1 LIDESLE
8 RYKFPHYMTKH
19 VKNYHRE
26 EIDKP
31 SKSAPK
37 VQEVFNRKTF
47 LTMLMIALSD
57 KEPTTKEFEKV
68 KNEMGRLAFVGDSII
83 ILCQV
88 MTMIF
93 SGKKSFTEK
102 DLDNVKNKTV
112 KNENLLSRAQ
122 SVGMDYLK
130 IYAKYY

>member
-1 LIDESLE
+1 
-8 RYKFPHYMTKH
+8 M
-19 VKNYHRE
+19 
-26 EIDKP
+26 
-31 SKSAPK
+31 
-37 VQEVFNRKTF
+37 
-47 LTMLMIALSD
+47 
-57 KEPTTKEFEKV
+57 EFEKV